1 MAARTWAWGEA
12 EAEGE
17 AVEEEGREEAL
28 ETWAAEG
35 ECSEEEEE
43 AGALPCRGAL
53 EAEEGEEEALVIMV
67 DTLEEDLEV
76 TLETLEA
83 T

>member
-12 EAEGE
+12 EA
-17 AVEEEGREEAL
+17 AEEEAEEGGREEAL

-35 ECSEEEEE
+35 ECSEEGEE
-43 AGALPCRGAL
+43 AGALLCRGAL
-53 EAEEGEEEALVIMV
+53 EAEDGEGEALAIMV

-76 TLETLEA
+76 TLETLAA